1 MEVKAET
8 DSAEVKIEAD
18 CDDITVCP
26 QDDQPLASMSFVF
39 LMLNYLHLFIC
50 VS

>member
-8 DSAEVKIEAD
+8 DSVEIKIEAD
-18 CDDITVCP
+18 DDDIMVCP
-26 QDDQPLASMSFVF
+26 QDDKPLASMSFVF